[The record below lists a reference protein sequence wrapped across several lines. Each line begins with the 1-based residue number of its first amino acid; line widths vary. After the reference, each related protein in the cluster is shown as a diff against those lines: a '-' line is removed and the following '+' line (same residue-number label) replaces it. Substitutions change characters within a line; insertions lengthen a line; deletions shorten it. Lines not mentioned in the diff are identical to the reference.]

1 MKKGFTLS
9 EMTIVIGILGV
20 VAIMCLNVLKNV
32 LPNQEQILFKKAYY
46 ITERVV
52 SELVNDDELYP
63 EVDASSVPYFGN
75 VESINYQGV
84 TYEGDSKFCELFAM
98 KLNRM
103 SDIDC
108 SEKDFTD
115 GVEPDGTV
123 VTNDKIVW
131 LLPISNFNSSTVPQ
145 DILMDVNGDKK
156 PNCFYNKQTCKK
168 PDRFTIHVYQDG
180 RVFVDGIMEREYL
193 NRVSISKDAANETE
207 EAKAEDQ

>member
-75 VESINYQGV
+75 VESINYQGA